1 MLKVAPTSRERPS
14 DGHRGQGER
23 PVEAFSPSRRR
34 RSEQTSTARR
44 AVVCRR
50 VPPCSRLLPLRPREI
65 SSATVGPV
73 LGGCAAAAGDLSSG
87 WSLASGPCRRCH
99 VHIAVTDC
107 CRPPPSW
114 SSSSTGAL
122 SRTVFM
128 PRVFRPNLQHPPPSE
143 RLPNCVCSKSSFSAG
158 TTNYK
163 YITETFF
170 QRTINAGNYSSLS
183 NQSKGCK
190 FMPEMYPKIRRSVG
204 LGPPGP
210 AGGAYALTQAP

>member
-1 MLKVAPTSRERPS
+1 M
-14 DGHRGQGER
+14 
-23 PVEAFSPSRRR
+23 RRR
-34 RSEQTSTARR
+34 RERGQATDTEDKENVPSKHFLRRDVADPSKRRRRDLPSSAAEFHPAVACYRSDPARFPPPQLDRFLAGVPPPPPATYRPGGRWQAGRAGDATSTSPSPTATDRSR
-44 AVVCRR
+44 AVR
-50 VPPCSRLLPLRPREI
+50 RPRQVRLVALC
-65 SSATVGPV
+65 SFH
-73 LGGCAAAAGDLSSG
+73 
-87 WSLASGPCRRCH
+87 ASFGQTYN
-99 VHIAVTDC
+99 I
-107 CRPPPSW
+107 
-114 SSSSTGAL
+114 
-122 SRTVFM
+122 
-128 PRVFRPNLQHPPPSE
+128 PPPSE

-190 FMPEMYPKIRRSVG
+190 FMPEMYPKIRLSVG